1 LPLYHLSVF
10 AAVFLLSSCSGEPPE
25 TLFTVTYDESDM
37 DTAME
42 NARQHVNV
50 FVSALKEKQGE
61 SYSVKVAVS
70 DDENTE

>member
-1 LPLYHLSVF
+1 
-10 AAVFLLSSCSGEPPE
+10 
-25 TLFTVTYDESDM
+25 M